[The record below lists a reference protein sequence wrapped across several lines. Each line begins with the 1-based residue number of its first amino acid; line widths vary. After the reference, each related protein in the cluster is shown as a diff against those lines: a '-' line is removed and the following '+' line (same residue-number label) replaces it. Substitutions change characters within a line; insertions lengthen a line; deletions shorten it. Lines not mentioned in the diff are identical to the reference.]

1 MNHKQTIA
9 IAKSKLNINKETTIT
24 LNQITNIINSSSD
37 NELAQTLKD
46 QGVFDQKLS
55 TPCLQVIADKFTTMT
70 GENIMTLWQAMGS
83 GEEAIHNVPKIQ
95 AILHSVCE
103 NVASEIQKTT
113 ERYEEARRRAKEK
126 EAREGASIEPFDPI
140 LVEQARNEFMETY
153 ETGRNF
159 YRVYAISNSIALST
173 LREYIELLK
182 LNREIKKA
190 RYEDMLAHNRSIQM
204 SKIELAKLGFGNKT
218 DIK

>member
-1 MNHKQTIA
+1 M
-9 IAKSKLNINKETTIT
+9 TTIT

-37 NELAQTLKD
+37 NELIQTIKD

-55 TPCLQVIADKFTTMT
+55 TPCLQVIADKLTTMT

-83 GEEAIHNVPKIQ
+83 GEEAIHNVPELHGLQTKSGGVQ
-95 AILHSVCE
+95 DFILKSFKE
-103 NVASEIQKTT
+103 ET
-113 ERYEEARRRAKEK
+113 ERYEEAHRRAKEK
-126 EAREGASIEPFDPI
+126 EVRERASIKPFDPS

-153 ETGRNF
+153 ETGRDF
-159 YRVYAISNSIALST
+159 YRVYATSNSIALST
-173 LREYIELLK
+173 LREHIELLK
-182 LNREIKKA
+182 LDREIKKA

-218 DIK
+218 DIN